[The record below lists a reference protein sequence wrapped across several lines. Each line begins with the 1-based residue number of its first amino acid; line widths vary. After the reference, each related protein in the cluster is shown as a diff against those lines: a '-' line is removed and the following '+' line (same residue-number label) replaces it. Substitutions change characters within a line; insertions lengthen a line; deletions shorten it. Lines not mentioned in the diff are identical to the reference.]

1 MAIVSKISLYSTPC
15 TINIINA
22 VPSLIVVTNGQIRD
36 FQDNTENGT
45 LPLGEDQTAI

>member
-15 TINIINA
+15 TIINA
-22 VPSLIVVTNGQIRD
+22 VPSLIVVANGQIRD

-45 LPLGEDQTAI
+45 LPLGENQTAI